1 MASLIVDGHHLPSY
15 VVKNMIRCKG
25 ADRVILVTDAMAA
38 AAAPPGEYRLG
49 EVLAEVGP
57 DGYVRLPGTPYL
69 AGSALTMERAVEN
82 AARFAGLSL
91 EDALRL
97 ANRQPRRL
105 FPDSG
110 ADIVPGGRADVVVL
124 REGPPLTIEATIVE
138 GEVVFQ
144 RS

>member
-1 MASLIVDGHHLPSY
+1 LPSY

-25 ADRVILVTDAMAA
+25 TDRVILVTDAMAA
-38 AAAPPGEYRLG
+38 AAAPPGMYRIG
-49 EVLAEVGP
+49 EVLAEVGA

-82 AARFAGLSL
+82 AARFAGLLL

-105 FPDSG
+105 F
-110 ADIVPGGRADVVVL
+110 ADMGGGVAPGERADLVVL
-124 REGPPLTIEATIVE
+124 REGPPLTVEFTIVE